1 MFWVVA
7 RPGST
12 GSGRKPMSTKG
23 TPVGCSMPSPS
34 TPGRSAVSSCILRL
48 SGSPR
53 DKYGD
58 STIDKVTGGSHQQL
72 EDQLGPSSARIHGGV
87 WTGPTGTNAAPFLGI
102 ADEHGPRLAHT
113 EDLSGYIASAEVM
126 YLYGPSAAA
135 RCAGHDRVGRDPTRT
150 AHLRLRKGRWT
161 RLIETPGLLTIRL
174 PPGAGV
180 EIARLLVLLNV
191 RGRRSTRTGVVRGHS
206 ATSAI
211 LPTGFRTVTC
221 STGCCIAWSKPGH
234 LQRRRYDLRSPPTRL
249 YDVIRCIPHTL
260 RYTAA
265 SDDSTRHPHPS
276 TGAHLSPRCCTPQP
290 RQHSP
295 EAVESAENLPFE
307 LDFPREVQSPES
319 RLVAATQAPSSLF
332 CARATGSA

>member
-1 MFWVVA
+1 MSWVVA
-7 RPGST
+7 RPSST
-12 GSGRKPMSTKG
+12 GSGRKPMSTKR
-23 TPVGCSMPSPS
+23 TLVGCSMPSPS

-180 EIARLLVLLNV
+180 EIARLLVASKFEEGDPRAQVLFGGTLPLRPFAYRLPHGDLLHWLLHCFV
-191 RGRRSTRTGVVRGHS
+191 ET
-206 ATSAI
+206 
-211 LPTGFRTVTC
+211 
-221 STGCCIAWSKPGH
+221 W
-234 LQRRRYDLRSPPTRL
+234 PPT
-249 YDVIRCIPHTL
+249 
-260 RYTAA
+260 
-265 SDDSTRHPHPS
+265 
-276 TGAHLSPRCCTPQP
+276 
-290 RQHSP
+290 
-295 EAVESAENLPFE
+295 
-307 LDFPREVQSPES
+307 
-319 RLVAATQAPSSLF
+319 APAL
-332 CARATGSA
+332 